1 VLLSV
6 APVVTLVLAAAR
18 SSSIMGVASALDPKA
33 ARTAIAIVPV
43 MTFMFGFDLVR
54 KD

>member
-1 VLLSV
+1 MLLSV
-6 APVVTLVLAAAR
+6 TPVVTLVLAAAR
-18 SSSIMGVASALDPKA
+18 SSSIIGVALALDPKA

-43 MTFMFGFDLVR
+43 MTFMFGFELGW